1 MHLIHRWTLFL
12 PPLGFES
19 VGSPNM
25 CKVDEA
31 KRSHRQ
37 RQVLAVESRRHSG
50 GVWCVSMAFA
60 SQQLAKKCLWIYL
73 PLFPLPSVSVRQF
86 RWNNTSVV
94 TRPAKVY
101 RHLQGARWR
110 GVGPTG
116 QRGIYTRLF
125 RRQGQKDLLHRLAQ
139 PWHSRSHLRGK
150 GACAKGP
157 SSVHVQKLRGKCM
170 HVS

>member
-50 GVWCVSMAFA
+50 GVRCVSMAFA
-60 SQQLAKKCLWIYL
+60 SQQLAKKMLMN
-73 PLFPLPSVSVRQF
+73 LFAPFPPSFSVCQAVPMEQYVCGHSASKGVSPPTGCTMKGCGPYRST
-86 RWNNTSVV
+86 RHLHTSIPEAGTKRSTAPTCATLTSVFSS
-94 TRPAKVY
+94 
-101 RHLQGARWR
+101 ARKR
-110 GVGPTG
+110 
-116 QRGIYTRLF
+116 RL
-125 RRQGQKDLLHRLAQ
+125 
-139 PWHSRSHLRGK
+139 
-150 GACAKGP
+150 C
-157 SSVHVQKLRGKCM
+157 
-170 HVS
+170 